1 MLNHDVYTLLHF
13 RRWSESNGHRSKC
26 VYRVYCRIANAS
38 ERAVSSCA
46 SSKDLELRLHALQL
60 LCIFDVFSIESPF
73 AAKFIVILHVDTS
86 MSTEYAYI
94 SPHIYVCSVSSKIKE
109 LYSEIHGINVLISL
123 TCNYKNPRNGLNV
136 FE

>member
-1 MLNHDVYTLLHF
+1 MLNHGVYMLLHF
-13 RRWSESNGHRSKC
+13 RRWSESNDHRSKC
-26 VYRVYCRIANAS
+26 VCGVYCRIANAS

-46 SSKDLELRLHALQL
+46 SSKDLELRLHALQP

-73 AAKFIVILHVDTS
+73 AAKSIVILRVDTS

-94 SPHIYVCSVSSKIKE
+94 SPHVHVCSVSSKIKE
-109 LYSEIHGINVLISL
+109 LCSEIQGINVLINL

>member
-1 MLNHDVYTLLHF
+1 MNHDVYMLLHF
-13 RRWSESNGHRSKC
+13 RRWSEPNGHRSKC

-38 ERAVSSCA
+38 ERAVSSCV

-60 LCIFDVFSIESPF
+60 LYIFDVFSIESPF
-73 AAKFIVILHVDTS
+73 AAKSIVILDVDTS
-86 MSTEYAYI
+86 MSIEYAYI
-94 SPHIYVCSVSSKIKE
+94 SPHVHVCSISSKIKE
-109 LYSEIHGINVLISL
+109 LCFEIHGINVLNSL